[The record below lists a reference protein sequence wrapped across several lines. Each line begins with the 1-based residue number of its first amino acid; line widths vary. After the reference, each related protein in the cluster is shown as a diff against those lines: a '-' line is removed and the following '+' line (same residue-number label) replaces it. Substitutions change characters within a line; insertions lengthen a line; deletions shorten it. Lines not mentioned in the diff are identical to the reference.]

1 MRMLEDRWFEDY
13 VPGSVHQFGSVVVE
27 EKEIIDFGQ
36 RFDPQPFHI
45 DVQAAKKSAFQGLIA
60 SGWHTSSMTMQLIV
74 KYYLSNASS
83 LGSPGIDELR
93 WLIPV
98 RPGDELTVKITVLT
112 ARRSRSRP
120 DRGIVHSK
128 IETLNQNGDV
138 VMQLTASNFIRCCK
152 PHGSG

>member
-1 MRMLEDRWFEDY
+1 MSQDRWFEDY

-98 RPGDELTVKITVLT
+98 RPRDELTVKITVLT